1 MKKTYAKPMA
11 EKFEFDYSEVVATSV
26 GMTDYDTPG
35 YYVCKTRI
43 NDGAVVCYPDNLD
56 QGSNA
61 YWVCHEKG

>member
-35 YYVCKTRI
+35 YYVCK
-43 NDGAVVCYPDNLD
+43 
-56 QGSNA
+56 
-61 YWVCHEKG
+61 